1 MLIVYAFPICF
12 MCRIDKVTGR
22 TVMDPYTPI
31 AFK

>member
-1 MLIVYAFPICF
+1 MRCVFIFPTAY